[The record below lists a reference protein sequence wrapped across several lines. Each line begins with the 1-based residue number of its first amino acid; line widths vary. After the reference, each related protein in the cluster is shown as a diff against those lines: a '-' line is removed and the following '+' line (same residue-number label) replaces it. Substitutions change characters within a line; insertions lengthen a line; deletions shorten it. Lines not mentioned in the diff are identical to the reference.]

1 VCLYAIP
8 SCVAGILIEI
18 KQVMTTSG
26 SAEVLRIGSY
36 AIGAGVQLIVGVI
49 IISMSKTVAGWM
61 FKSDED

>member
-1 VCLYAIP
+1 
-8 SCVAGILIEI
+8 
-18 KQVMTTSG
+18 MTTSG